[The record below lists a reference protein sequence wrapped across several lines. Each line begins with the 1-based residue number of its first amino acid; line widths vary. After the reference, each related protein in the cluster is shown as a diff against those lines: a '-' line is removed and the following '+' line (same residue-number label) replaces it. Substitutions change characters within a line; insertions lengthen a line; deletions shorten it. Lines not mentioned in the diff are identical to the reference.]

1 MMEKLIAL
9 MLDSAPDC
17 MQSERFINGEVSMEV
32 LAIIPARGGSKGIP
46 RKNIRLVA
54 DKPLLAHSIEHARHA
69 RSVTRVVV
77 STDDSQIAQVAQ
89 AYGAEVVDRPAE
101 LSGDTAS
108 SESAL
113 IHVLE
118 TLHASE
124 GYTPDLVVFLQ
135 ATSPVRKPT
144 DIDHAL
150 EQLLQQEADSLLS
163 VIAHHRFVWRKD
175 AHEAGLPMN
184 YDPRHRPRRQDLI
197 PEYAESGSIYIL
209 KPSVLAQYQS
219 RLGGKIALY
228 EMDYWAGF
236 DIDTEEDLAL
246 CDWIIRQQLG

>member
-1 MMEKLIAL
+1 
-9 MLDSAPDC
+9 
-17 MQSERFINGEVSMEV
+17 MQAERFRNGELGMEV
-32 LAIIPARGGSKGIP
+32 LTIIPARGGSKGIP

-54 DKPLLAHSIEHARHA
+54 DKPLLAHSIEHARMTHA
-69 RSVTRVVV
+69 VTRTVV
-77 STDDSQIAQVAQ
+77 STDDAEIAEVAQ
-89 AYGAEVVDRPAE
+89 SYGAEVVVRPME

-113 IHVLE
+113 VHVLE
-118 TLHASE
+118 TLHNDE

-144 DIDHAL
+144 DIAHAL
-150 EQLLQQEADSLLS
+150 DTLLEQQADSLVS

-175 AHEAGLPMN
+175 TDGAGLPMN

-197 PEYAESGSIYIL
+197 PEYAENGSIYVF
-209 KPSVLAQYQS
+209 KPSVLQHYHS

-246 CDWIIRQQLG
+246 CDWIIRQQLR

>member
-1 MMEKLIAL
+1 MWADE
-9 MLDSAPDC
+9 PDC
-17 MQSERFINGEVSMEV
+17 MQSERFRNGELNMEV
-32 LAIIPARGGSKGIP
+32 LTIIPARGGSKGIP
-46 RKNIRLVA
+46 HKNIRLVA

-77 STDDSQIAQVAQ
+77 STDDAHIAQVAWE
-89 AYGAEVVDRPAE
+89 YGAEVINRPAE

-113 IHVLE
+113 VHVLE
-118 TLHASE
+118 TLFTRE

-150 EQLLQQEADSLLS
+150 ELLLQQEADSLLS
-163 VIAHHRFVWRKD
+163 VIAQHRFVWRKD
-175 AHEAGLPMN
+175 AHGAGLPMN
-184 YDPRHRPRRQDLI
+184 YDPRHRLRRQDLI
-197 PEYAESGSIYIL
+197 PEYAESGSIYIF
-209 KPSVLAQYQS
+209 KPAVLAQYNS

-228 EMDYWAGF
+228 EMGYWAGF

-246 CDWIIRQQLG
+246 CDWIIRQKLG